1 MAEQE
6 KRQGKPS
13 YAERL
18 AMALQSM
25 KGTPLPTDFDELD
38 SPMTEDIMEKLHGQ
52 RKTPKE
58 N

>member
-6 KRQGKPS
+6 EKPEEIS

-18 AMALQSM
+18 AKAMESL
-25 KGTPLPTDFDELD
+25 KGQPLPADFDEFDTPLRADIVEEIHRLLD
-38 SPMTEDIMEKLHGQ
+38 HN
-52 RKTPKE
+52 E